1 MSSGAIGMLIEPKR
15 YIDRNLLCAEV
26 SLATMPRIRML
37 LLSLLAGTMISGSA
51 GAAQA
56 LASHSQVT
64 YFEASSDLLEAKT
77 RPQTIAKLQHLG
89 VHALR
94 VELYWE
100 EVAPG
105 ADSATKPSFEATNP
119 AAYDWG
125 RLPRRARRSPA
136 PGLAGAA

>member
-1 MSSGAIGMLIEPKR
+1 
-15 YIDRNLLCAEV
+15 
-26 SLATMPRIRML
+26 ML
-37 LLSLLAGTMISGSA
+37 LLSLFAGTMISGSA
-51 GAAQA
+51 GVAQA

-77 RPQTIAKLQHLG
+77 RAQTIAKLQHLG

-105 ADSATKPSFEATNP
+105 ADSATHRASKRPTRPPTTGATTPPCSPKPSA
-119 AAYDWG
+119 WVG
-125 RLPRRARRSPA
+125 RCC
-136 PGLAGAA
+136 